1 MKIWDIRSPSPSQ
14 PRAQFRHSP
23 GLGFVDNGFASSS
36 SAAIAYSCVRAHD
49 AQEQVIC
56 GSSSGLVAKW
66 DLRSSIVQT
75 ASLHEKKGIKL
86 LTILTVESSSVK
98 HLGL

>member
-1 MKIWDIRSPSPSQ
+1 MKIWDLRGPSPSL

-23 GLGFVDNGFASSS
+23 GLGFIDNSNESNK
-36 SAAIAYSCVRAHD
+36 SAAIAYSCVCAHD

-75 ASLHEKKGIKL
+75 ISLHEKKGIKL
-86 LTILTVESSSVK
+86 LTYLESSSVE
-98 HLGL
+98 HLWL